1 MTRSIRTA
9 CDRCTQRKVRCDG
22 RHPCYQCMR
31 RQEDC
36 YFSRAYRSTIAR
48 SGCRL
53 DSSSPGFTVI
63 VQTTATLSTPSPS
76 QVENS
81 SPVPCTD
88 IQTTPPAISSTN
100 SLAAGVT
107 ITSSVLSS
115 LPVTQH
121 LVYDQ
126 VLTMLSVDAFRM
138 FHNFWVVL
146 QGNIVIVCPI
156 KPRNRRSI
164 STSSALPD
172 SGISRQGSE
181 ELVMRSFALS
191 IPRVVPVNTTLYQ
204 PLTVYRCLRVFY
216 WVTGQEIPP
225 PTFLHFWDIYRAGNL
240 DRFVLDVMLART
252 VRRVSPS
259 FKEPHRMYHHYL
271 DQAKQLLHE
280 VLTQPS
286 LVNALALYQLSQ
298 CFLEDGHIGLA
309 NSYGE
314 ISYAWVYDAI
324 HQPVPSEVPDEYRR
338 FHLWYMAQNELYS
351 CLWSQRSS
359 ILAPLLAQYPLP
371 DTPSKMSSYIDS
383 LEGWYSGHLMRGAH
397 LGPPCLLPINLRAFF
412 TPADFVLLLT
422 RLAKDSCKQLSQPPP
437 AIIPTAMTVYQEG
450 IQQLAHTF
458 QWCHTQ
464 HAEVSSLPTVTE
476 MKALVTSNPY
486 TAAHRVKRCTALFA
500 SQAQLL
506 LLHPHAFP
514 RHYPNHPFSTWCLQ
528 QTTRIALVHVQRVLP
543 LVACLPVDQLTVDFG
558 YHLACLALAHVPLH
572 LMQRTVLDLQQPN
585 NNEPN
590 DNPADTA
597 VLAIPSSHTQSP
609 NSDQTVLSNHRLPSY
624 LSQYQTVLNTLG
636 RRILTTA
643 QQLSVGNADSLFR
656 PRTVDDSLRAAVKRS
671 QLDDAAWRVA
681 HGGEII
687 NSHHSPVFPVHS
699 DFNQG
704 GQEECPPCFN
714 CLLPAYKC
722 SNYANCSEF
731 SGRCDCPVGFGGE
744 DCAEPVC
751 GSLADGNQRKVRQGE
766 TCACEPGWQGINCNV
781 CQSDKVCDTLMPEGI
796 NGTCY
801 QGGLVVH
808 QNFQMCNVTNRK
820 IIDMLPD
827 QPPQVTFSCQR
838 EPATCSFQFWIKER
852 ESFYC
857 KLDQCDFSEDHTYR
871 SNRTKYHCE
880 QIACECMPGRKLCG
894 EEGSIDITDF
904 LVEEIQGPATF
915 DCQSDQ
921 GCRFEEPAM
930 NDLIM
935 SVFGDSSI
943 TLECDSGE
951 CLHYSEVPGFERP
964 QKRTNTLLILV
975 TVGAGIA
982 FTIAIGFSLLYLA
995 KARPGLG
1002 SGYMALPTDDL
1013 EDERDKLMSQ
1023 HVHTTLSFK
1032 NVSYTVHEKPILHD
1046 VQGVAYPGQIMAIM
1060 GASGAGK
1067 TTFLDILARRNKTG
1081 DIQGDIQVNGR
1092 TVGEAEFKR
1101 VVGFV
1106 DQEDTLMPTLT
1117 VYETILYS
1125 ALLRLPRDMSRA
1137 AKQARVLETLH
1148 ELDIMHIKDSRIGNA
1163 TTRGISGGEKRRVS
1177 IACELVTSP
1186 SILFLDEPTSGLDA
1200 YNAYNVVECL
1210 VNLARNYH
1218 RTIIFT
1224 IHQPRSN
1231 IFALFDQ
1238 LVLLAEGY
1246 MVYSGKAAACQA
1258 FFESVGHPCPLGF
1271 NIADFIVDLTKH
1283 ASRLGHG
1290 HEDGEPSDDEHQ
1302 GFGDQMEG
1310 PTTPSV
1316 IPSNAHG
1323 LIPERI
1329 RLYEDDAKP
1338 GGSGPPTASTSRGNI
1353 TRGEPG
1359 EGDTSTPLA
1368 GSHRLS
1374 ISRQRTIR
1382 EAQDEFLYSPYPVSP
1397 TREHSSLRLSDGVT
1411 PMTEVEEL
1419 HGRPSPSATE
1429 AAVESE
1435 ENPWQAGS
1443 LRRSM
1448 FLPNHPNPK
1457 GTVCPRS
1464 QPRRRRQHGSALLG
1478 ATHPDGEGHM
1488 GYNALLAAGAMPR
1501 GPHGEPYLLSLVQSF
1516 RRSVQG
1522 QQLQVDIQAIE
1533 NLSDE
1538 RLLFHSEAEG
1548 LSLPVVRS
1556 TSSNING
1563 NDNNNNGGMGT
1574 SSSVRSLSL
1583 TAPQRSSWATQFTIL
1598 ADRTFKNLYRDPLLL
1613 VAHYLVSLFLAVLCG
1628 LLFYQVTDDISGFQ
1642 NRMGVF
1648 FFMCALFGFSC
1659 LTSLQTFATEK
1670 ILFMRERANGYYA
1683 PATYFAAK
1691 VVFDIFPLRVIPPLL
1706 LGCIVYP
1713 MVGLVPGMA
1722 NFSKFILV
1730 LVLFNLAAASICL
1743 CLGII
1748 FRELSVSNL
1757 LSSLA
1762 MLFSMLF
1769 GGLLLNKDSIPYYMR
1784 FLKDLSIFNYAL
1796 EAMIVNEMKYL
1807 QLREKKFGLEIDVP
1821 GATILSTF
1829 GFNAM
1834 NYWPDVAK
1842 LGGMFLVFIGVAFV
1856 CLQWLVKER
1865 R

>member
-1 MTRSIRTA
+1 
-9 CDRCTQRKVRCDG
+9 
-22 RHPCYQCMR
+22 MR
-31 RQEDC
+31 P
-36 YFSRAYRSTIAR
+36 RATGWAVWVAFA
-48 SGCRL
+48 
-53 DSSSPGFTVI
+53 GFTV
-63 VQTTATLSTPSPS
+63 
-76 QVENS
+76 
-81 SPVPCTD
+81 
-88 IQTTPPAISSTN
+88 
-100 SLAAGVT
+100 
-107 ITSSVLSS
+107 
-115 LPVTQH
+115 
-121 LVYDQ
+121 
-126 VLTMLSVDAFRM
+126 
-138 FHNFWVVL
+138 
-146 QGNIVIVCPI
+146 
-156 KPRNRRSI
+156 
-164 STSSALPD
+164 
-172 SGISRQGSE
+172 
-181 ELVMRSFALS
+181 
-191 IPRVVPVNTTLYQ
+191 
-204 PLTVYRCLRVFY
+204 
-216 WVTGQEIPP
+216 
-225 PTFLHFWDIYRAGNL
+225 
-240 DRFVLDVMLART
+240 
-252 VRRVSPS
+252 
-259 FKEPHRMYHHYL
+259 
-271 DQAKQLLHE
+271 
-280 VLTQPS
+280 
-286 LVNALALYQLSQ
+286 
-298 CFLEDGHIGLA
+298 
-309 NSYGE
+309 
-314 ISYAWVYDAI
+314 
-324 HQPVPSEVPDEYRR
+324 
-338 FHLWYMAQNELYS
+338 
-351 CLWSQRSS
+351 
-359 ILAPLLAQYPLP
+359 
-371 DTPSKMSSYIDS
+371 
-383 LEGWYSGHLMRGAH
+383 
-397 LGPPCLLPINLRAFF
+397 
-412 TPADFVLLLT
+412 
-422 RLAKDSCKQLSQPPP
+422 
-437 AIIPTAMTVYQEG
+437 
-450 IQQLAHTF
+450 
-458 QWCHTQ
+458 
-464 HAEVSSLPTVTE
+464 
-476 MKALVTSNPY
+476 
-486 TAAHRVKRCTALFA
+486 TAAH
-500 SQAQLL
+500 
-506 LLHPHAFP
+506 H
-514 RHYPNHPFSTWCLQ
+514 
-528 QTTRIALVHVQRVLP
+528 
-543 LVACLPVDQLTVDFG
+543 
-558 YHLACLALAHVPLH
+558 
-572 LMQRTVLDLQQPN
+572 
-585 NNEPN
+585 
-590 DNPADTA
+590 
-597 VLAIPSSHTQSP
+597 SP
-609 NSDQTVLSNHRLPSY
+609 
-624 LSQYQTVLNTLG
+624 
-636 RRILTTA
+636 
-643 QQLSVGNADSLFR
+643 VGNVDLL
-656 PRTVDDSLRAAVKRS
+656 PRSHTVDDSLRATVKRS
-671 QLDDAAWRVA
+671 QLEDAAWRVA
-681 HGGEII
+681 HGGEI
-687 NSHHSPVFPVHS
+687 SSYQAPVFPTYFDS
-699 DFNQG
+699 NQG

-731 SGRCDCPVGFGGE
+731 SGRCDCPVGFGGD

-751 GSLADGNQRKVRQGE
+751 GSLADGNQRKVRQGD
-766 TCACEPGWQGINCNV
+766 TCSCEPGWQGINCNV
-781 CQSDKVCDTLMPEGI
+781 CQSDKVCDALMPEGI

-827 QPPQVTFSCQR
+827 ELPQVTFSCQR
-838 EPATCSFQFWIKER
+838 ESATCSFQFWIKER

-857 KLDQCDFSEDHTYR
+857 KLNECDFSEEHTYR

-880 QIACECMPGRKLCG
+880 KIACECMPGRKLCG

-915 DCQSDQ
+915 DCQSGQ

-930 NDLIM
+930 NDLIL

-943 TLECDSGE
+943 TLQCDSGE

-964 QKRTNTLLILV
+964 QKRSDTLLILV

-982 FTIAIGFSLLYLA
+982 FVIATGFGLLYLA

-1032 NVSYTVHEKPILHD
+1032 NVSYTVQEKPILRD
-1046 VQGVAYPGQIMAIM
+1046 VEGVAYPGQIMAIM

-1081 DIQGDIQVNGR
+1081 EVQGDIQVNGQ

-1186 SILFLDEPTSGLDA
+1186 SILFLDEPTSGLDS

-1246 MVYSGKAAACQA
+1246 MVYSGKAAACQT

-1283 ASRLGHG
+1283 ASRLGYD
-1290 HEDGEPSDDEHQ
+1290 HEGSEPSDDEHQ
-1302 GFGDQMEG
+1302 EFEG
-1310 PTTPSV
+1310 EEEAHATLSSA
-1316 IPSNAHG
+1316 PSNAQG
-1323 LIPERI
+1323 LVPKQPHSYDEN
-1329 RLYEDDAKP
+1329 AKP
-1338 GGSGPPTASTSRGNI
+1338 SGSAPPAASTSRGKV
-1353 TRGEPG
+1353 RGGEPG
-1359 EGDTSTPLA
+1359 ESDVPTPSA

-1374 ISRQRTIR
+1374 VSRQRTIR

-1397 TREHSSLRLSDGVT
+1397 TREHSSLHISDGAT
-1411 PMTEVEEL
+1411 PTTEMEEL
-1419 HGRPSPSATE
+1419 QGRPSSSATE
-1429 AAVESE
+1429 AVMEGE
-1435 ENPWQAGS
+1435 ENPWQSGS

-1448 FLPNHPNPK
+1448 FFPIQPSP
-1457 GTVCPRS
+1457 TDAAVCPSPQTARR
-1464 QPRRRRQHGSALLG
+1464 RRRRQHGLALLG
-1478 ATHPDGEGHM
+1478 PTHPDGEGNV
-1488 GYNALLAAGAMPR
+1488 GYNALLAAGEMPR

-1516 RRSVQG
+1516 RRSIQG
-1522 QQLQVDIQAIE
+1522 QQLRVDIRAIE
-1533 NLSDE
+1533 NSSHE
-1538 RLLFHSEAEG
+1538 RLSLEPEVEG
-1548 LSLPVVRS
+1548 LPLPVVPS
-1556 TSSNING
+1556 TSSSASR
-1563 NDNNNNGGMGT
+1563 DSNNHPSAAG
-1574 SSSVRSLSL
+1574 SSLSVRSLSL

-1670 ILFMRERANGYYA
+1670 VLFMRERANGYYA

-1713 MVGLVPGMA
+1713 MVGLVPGIT
-1722 NFSKFILV
+1722 NFAKFLLV